1 MENLSQDKHN
11 TTPMTFG
18 GTVGD
23 SSPAGNQ
30 NMVVWHGNV
39 KHVILAARIVSM
51 IFTPFYLPLVSLI
64 ALFLFSYMSNLPLGY
79 KLQVLTIVY
88 AFTILLP
95 TEIIYMYRRYQGW
108 TSTQMGKKER
118 RMVPYITSIMCYF
131 LCYYIMI
138 VLRIPQF
145 MANIVVTALMIQVV
159 CALINVWWKISIH
172 MAGIGGMAGA
182 LFAVSLVFEF
192 NPTLWFSIIVMTAGV
207 VGTARMILRQHSLQQ
222 IVAGFAVGLVC
233 GFFLIL

>member
-1 MENLSQDKHN
+1 
-11 TTPMTFG
+11 
-18 GTVGD
+18 
-23 SSPAGNQ
+23 
-30 NMVVWHGNV
+30 
-39 KHVILAARIVSM
+39 M

-95 TEIIYMYRRYQGW
+95 TVMIYMYRRYQGW

>member
-51 IFTPFYLPLVSLI
+51 ILTPFYLPLVSLI

-95 TEIIYMYRRYQGW
+95 TVMIYMYRRYQGW

-159 CALINVWWKISIH
+159 CALSNVW
-172 MAGIGGMAGA
+172 
-182 LFAVSLVFEF
+182 
-192 NPTLWFSIIVMTAGV
+192 
-207 VGTARMILRQHSLQQ
+207 
-222 IVAGFAVGLVC
+222 
-233 GFFLIL
+233 